1 MRIKKLLL
9 TAFTSLAVLMTAAT
23 VSAKDVSILVNG
35 TKLILNDPP
44 VIVDGRTLVPVRAIS
59 EVFDAEVQWDGNSQT
74 VTIIREESAETGKN
88 TLKLRIGEYKISSEK
103 EKEEV
108 NSSEIELDVPAQI
121 INNRTYVP
129 LRAIGEMFSCQI
141 GWNDET
147 RSVSIESSSL
157 FFGIFDNFDF
167 DWESL
172 FGIKD
177 EDKTDDKEAADETVT
192 DEEKEE
198 TKEDADEESKDD
210 ESADDKKTEDE
221 KVEDEKADDE
231 KADDEKADDE
241 KTDDEKADDEKADD
255 EKVDDEKTDDEKADD
270 EKADDEK
277 ADDEITE
284 DTNADDGE
292 SFVIAF
298 DKLKEYLLNEGD
310 IDGNG
315 NYFIGEITDD
325 DYYYSVQYTAND
337 GSIWL
342 STIDPD
348 DNISIVRLLRESYF
362 FDFTILHKATDL
374 TGGGSMEKEDFS
386 SETVRVYFDN
396 VNEDN
401 EEVLETFGELGA
413 TFIDLTL
420 NAADLMLV
428 ENDAPVSVA
437 DLGFT
442 NY

>member
-74 VTIIREESAETGKN
+74 VTIIREESTETGKN

-103 EKEEV
+103 GKEEI

-141 GWNDET
+141 GWDDET

-192 DEEKEE
+192 DEKEEEKEE
-198 TKEDADEESKDD
+198 TKEDADEEPKDD
-210 ESADDKKTEDE
+210 ESADDEKTEDE
-221 KVEDEKADDE
+221 KT
-231 KADDEKADDE
+231 DDE
-241 KTDDEKADDEKADD
+241 KTEDEKADDEKADD
-255 EKVDDEKTDDEKADD
+255 EKVDDEKTDDEKTDDEKVDDEKADD

-277 ADDEITE
+277 ADDEKIE
-284 DTNADDGE
+284 DEKADDE

-298 DKLKEYLLNEGD
+298 DKLKEYLLDEGD

-420 NAADLMLV
+420 NAADLMLA